1 MESFVLDLSMS
12 GDCGVT
18 NSQGIEPFSY
28 FGYLFCLLGHRTLTY
43 GFSDSGLFVSP
54 DLNRTTPSLKGF
66 NILLYKH
73 SYRYTN
79 SLIGYCMSALVLC
92 LIFHHLVILIKQKE
106 INPYYAIGLAPMNPY
121 A

>member
-1 MESFVLDLSMS
+1 MESFVFDLSMS

-92 LIFHHLVILIKQKE
+92 LIFHHLMCRAKNEKCYITRKWHNL
-106 INPYYAIGLAPMNPY
+106 
-121 A
+121 

>member
-12 GDCGVT
+12 GDCDIIT

-92 LIFHHLVILIKQKE
+92 LNLPPPSCVEPEVKKCYIIRKWHNL
-106 INPYYAIGLAPMNPY
+106 
-121 A
+121 

>member
-92 LIFHHLVILIKQKE
+92 LNLPPPSFLLFFNYISFFKYIMID
-106 INPYYAIGLAPMNPY
+106 P
-121 A
+121 